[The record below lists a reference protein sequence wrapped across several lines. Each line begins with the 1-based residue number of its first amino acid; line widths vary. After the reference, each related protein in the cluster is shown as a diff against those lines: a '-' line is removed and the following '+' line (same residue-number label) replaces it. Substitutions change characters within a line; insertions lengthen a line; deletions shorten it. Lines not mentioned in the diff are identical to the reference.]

1 MRIWIDCRMYS
12 QQFTWIGRYVFEL
25 VSYLIKNDKEN
36 EYVLFFNEPHYTNF
50 EIPNERWKK
59 VLVNVRHYSYLE
71 QTTYLYK
78 LYKEKLDLMH
88 FTHFNAPI
96 FYLRPS
102 VVTIHDLTLSFYPG
116 KKMTKF
122 YHRLWYNLTIKAI
135 VKNAKKIIA
144 VSEHTK
150 KDIVE
155 ILNIPED
162 KIQVI
167 YEWLNKED
175 FFIAN
180 QEQIDKTKLKYDIK
194 TEYLFY
200 VWVLREHKNLL
211 RLIKAFKKLQD
222 EWFDNLELV
231 IAGKEDVYIEIRNLI
246 IKDNLQKS
254 VRLLGFVPDED
265 LNILYSW
272 AKWVVYPSLYE
283 WFWLPVLEA
292 MWHGIP
298 LACSNISS
306 LPEIAWPNWAI
317 FFNPLSIDSIKEW
330 IKELLTNETK
340 RQKLINNWF
349 KRLDFFSW
357 KKMWAEIL
365 ELYTSLKNPE
375 IKTIEK
381 NT

>member
-36 EYVLFFNEPHYTNF
+36 EYVLFFNEPHYTAF

-59 VLVNVRHYSYLE
+59 VLVNIRHYSFRE
-71 QTTYLYK
+71 QTEYLYK

-96 FYLRPS
+96 LYLRPS

-122 YHRLWYNLTIKAI
+122 YHRLGYNLTIKAV
-135 VKNAKKIIA
+135 VKNVQKIIA

-155 ILNIPED
+155 ILNVPED

-180 QEQIDKTKLKYDIK
+180 KEQVDKIKLKYDIK

-200 VWVLREHKNLL
+200 VGVLREHKNLL

-222 EWFDNLELV
+222 EWFENLELV
-231 IAGKEDVYIEIRNLI
+231 IAWKEDVYIEIRNLI

-254 VRLLGFVPDED
+254 VRLLGFVSDED

-272 AKWVVYPSLYE
+272 TRWVVYPSLYE

-330 IKELLTNETK
+330 MRELLTNESK
-340 RQKLINNWF
+340 RQELIKNWF

-357 KKMWAEIL
+357 EKMWKEIL
-365 ELYTSLKNPE
+365 ELYETQKRPE
-375 IKTIEK
+375 IEIKK